1 MENEHKRDKS
11 KKKKKGKKK
20 KKVVKEEEEA
30 KPKENVN
37 LKIFQ
42 NQNPPKPGEQWT
54 DDLFPPNEN
63 SLQGTNPNIKDSFE
77 SQKKD
82 IDLSEIEWKRAKEI
96 CPEPHLFEGEL
107 STKNITLGKVGSSYF
122 FSSISAIAD
131 YPGLISKI
139 FITKDYN
146 PDGFYSLILFLD
158 GEYQIVF
165 IDDYFPCL
173 KGTNIP
179 YFSKSN
185 NFELW
190 PLLLEKAWAKVNGS
204 YVNSISGW
212 PNDVFR
218 VFTGFCC
225 EDLNHEEGTMEKIW
239 EKIKKVKDNNGI
251 ICSSTKNDYELNDVG
266 LICGFT
272 YTLLNAEEVDDDKH
286 RKVCLLKLRND
297 LGKSDWNGD
306 WSEKSPYWTDNIRN
320 QISQE
325 KLELKEGEFFMRLE
339 DFIKYFARTDLCN
352 IIYNGFSKCFD
363 FTQSDMNYPQV
374 FNFFLHDKANVSI
387 SILEKNW
394 RFHRE
399 LRNIS
404 HPTSLILVK
413 YEPSNKSFEY
423 ITGKYES
430 YEDCEK
436 TRELNPG
443 FYLVWAYK
451 GLNQSEKPLPEEMK
465 VRFIS
470 GGEISLKHIGNDN
483 DFDIAEQIIYYGV
496 QKLKGDQINNDDL
509 FYDIASDFQKS
520 GIGYRLIINP
530 LKNKCQKWEI
540 DTTQNGDYYLLSQ
553 FANDNTFNFEVNPND
568 FESILFL
575 RNKKYGTFKL
585 NIKNDVQQEDCDETK
600 QREKKRKEFE
610 SFCLPDMSSEEK
622 LESEKTP
629 SLEEL
634 SKAEKYPEYDNNKL
648 FLEKNKPEEN
658 PNLDLEEILKLEPQ
672 EEKNRLGL
680 VKVENEDG
688 VYLGEADY
696 ATPQGRGC
704 YIFKNDGQSWI
715 GYFDKGEKGKY
726 GKFYDKDGKLVYEG
740 EYKHGEKD
748 GKGTYYYPNGA
759 KYEGDFV
766 RNQKEGNG
774 VYHWDDKTRWEGT
787 WVNNKM
793 DGPGTYYDGDNSKA
807 LTYERGKEVS

>member
-1 MENEHKRDKS
+1 MESEHRDKS

-20 KKVVKEEEEA
+20 KKVVKEEEA

-63 SLQGTNPNIKDSFE
+63 SLQGTNPNNKDSFE

-82 IDLSEIEWKRAKEI
+82 IDLSEIEWKRANEI
-96 CPEPHLFEGEL
+96 FPEPHLFEGEL
-107 STKNITLGKVGSSYF
+107 STKNITLGKIGSSYF

-165 IDDYFPCL
+165 IDDYLPCL

-204 YVNSISGW
+204 YVNSLSGW

-218 VFTGFCC
+218 TFTGFCC
-225 EDLNHEEGTMEKIW
+225 EDLNHEEGTVEKIW

-251 ICSSTKNDYELNDVG
+251 ICSSTKNDFEINDAG

-286 RKVCLLKLRND
+286 RKVYLLKLRND

-320 QISQE
+320 QISPE
-325 KLELKEGEFFMRLE
+325 KMELKEGEFFMRLE

-413 YEPSNKSFEY
+413 YEPSNQSFEY

-451 GLNQSEKPLPEEMK
+451 GVNQSEKPLPEEMK

-470 GGEISLKHIGNDN
+470 GGEISLKHIGSDN
-483 DFDIAEQIIYYGV
+483 EFDIGEQIIYYGV
-496 QKLKGDQINNDDL
+496 QKLKGDQINNNDI

-672 EEKNRLGL
+672 EENNRLGL

-704 YIFKNDGQSWI
+704 YIFRNDGQSWI

-793 DGPGTYYDGDNSKA
+793 DGQGTYYDGDNSKA
-807 LTYERGKEVS
+807 LAYERGKEVS

>member
-1 MENEHKRDKS
+1 MESEHRDKS

-20 KKVVKEEEEA
+20 KKVVKEEEA

-63 SLQGTNPNIKDSFE
+63 SLQGTNPNNKDSFE

-82 IDLSEIEWKRAKEI
+82 IDLSEIEWKRANEI
-96 CPEPHLFEGEL
+96 FPEPHLFEGEL
-107 STKNITLGKVGSSYF
+107 STKNITLGKIGSSYF

-165 IDDYFPCL
+165 IDDYLPCL

-204 YVNSISGW
+204 YVNSLSGW

-218 VFTGFCC
+218 TFTGFCC
-225 EDLNHEEGTMEKIW
+225 EDLNHEEGTVEKIW

-251 ICSSTKNDYELNDVG
+251 ICSSTKNDFEINDAG

-286 RKVCLLKLRND
+286 RKVYLLKLRND

-320 QISQE
+320 QISPE
-325 KLELKEGEFFMRLE
+325 KMELKEGEFFMRLE
-339 DFIKYFARTDLCN
+339 DFIKFFARTDLCN
-352 IIYNGFSKCFD
+352 IIYNGFIKCFD
-363 FTQSDMNYPQV
+363 FTINDMKYPQV

-413 YEPSNKSFEY
+413 YEPSNQSFEY

-451 GLNQSEKPLPEEMK
+451 GVNQSEKPLPEEMK

-470 GGEISLKHIGNDN
+470 GGEISLKHIGSDN
-483 DFDIAEQIIYYGV
+483 EFDIGEQIIYYGV
-496 QKLKGDQINNDDL
+496 QKLKGDQINNNDI

-540 DTTQNGDYYLLSQ
+540 DTTQNGDYYLLSE
-553 FANDNTFNFEVNPND
+553 FKNDNTFNFEVNPND

-634 SKAEKYPEYDNNKL
+634 SKVEKYPEYDNNKL

-704 YIFKNDGQSWI
+704 YIFRNDGQSWI

-793 DGPGTYYDGDNSKA
+793 DGQGTYYDGDNSKA
-807 LTYERGKEVS
+807 LAYERGKEVS

>member
-1 MENEHKRDKS
+1 MDSEARPRDKS

-20 KKVVKEEEEA
+20 KKSIVEEA
-30 KPKENVN
+30 PKPKENVN

-63 SLQGTNPNIKDSFE
+63 SLQGTNPNIKDLFE
-77 SQKKD
+77 SQKKEL
-82 IDLSEIEWKRAKEI
+82 DLSEIEWKRANEI

-107 STKNITLGKVGSSYF
+107 NTKNITLGKVGSSYF
-122 FSSISAIAD
+122 FSAISAIAD

-146 PDGFYSLILFLD
+146 PDGFYSLILFID

-190 PLLLEKAWAKVNGS
+190 PLLCEKAWAKINGS
-204 YVNSISGW
+204 YANSISGW

-218 VFTGFCC
+218 AFTGFCC
-225 EDLNHEEGTMEKIW
+225 EDLNHEEETMEKLW

-251 ICSSTKNDYELNDVG
+251 ICSSTKGDYEINDLG
-266 LICGFT
+266 LIGGYT
-272 YTLLNAEEVDDDKH
+272 YTLLNAEEVEDDKN
-286 RKVCLLKLRND
+286 RKVYLLKLRND

-306 WSEKSPYWTDNIRN
+306 WSEKSPYWNDQIKN
-320 QISQE
+320 QISQD

-339 DFIKYFARTDLCN
+339 DFIQYFARSDLCN
-352 IIYNGFSKCFD
+352 LIFNGFTKCFD
-363 FTQSDMNYPQV
+363 FTISDIIYPQV

-413 YEPSNKSFEY
+413 YEPSNKSFEHV
-423 ITGKYES
+423 IGKYES
-430 YEDCEK
+430 YEDCEI
-436 TRELNPG
+436 TLELNPG

-451 GLNQSEKPLPEEMK
+451 GMNQSEKPLPEEMK

-470 GGEISLKHIGNDN
+470 GGEISLKHIGSDN

-496 QKLKGDQINNDDL
+496 TKLKENQINPDEI

-540 DTTQNGDYYLLSQ
+540 DTTQNGDYYLLSE
-553 FANDNTFNFEVNPND
+553 FKNDNTFNFEVNPND
-568 FESILFL
+568 FESILFI

-585 NIKNDVQQEDCDETK
+585 NIKNEVTQEDCDEAK

-610 SFCLPDMSSEEK
+610 SFCLPDMSSEAK
-622 LESEKTP
+622 LDSEKTP

-634 SKAEKYPEYDNNKL
+634 SKVEKYPENDNNKL

-658 PNLDLEEILKLEPQ
+658 PNLNLEEILQLEPQ

-688 VYLGEADY
+688 VYIGEADY

-704 YIFKNDGQSWI
+704 YIFRNDGQSWI

-726 GKFYDKDGKLVYEG
+726 GKCYDKDGKLVYEG

-774 VYHWDDKTRWEGT
+774 VFHWDDKTRWEGS

-807 LTYERGKEVS
+807 LTYEKGKEVA

>member
-1 MENEHKRDKS
+1 MESEPIEQHKK

-20 KKVVKEEEEA
+20 KKVQKEETSTTSPE
-30 KPKENVN
+30 N
-37 LKIFQ
+37 LKTFQ
-42 NQNPPKPGEQWT
+42 NQNRPKPGEQWT

-63 SLQGTNPNIKDSFE
+63 SLQLTNPNVKDSFE
-77 SQKKD
+77 SQNKD
-82 IDLSEIEWKRAKEI
+82 IDLSEIEWKRANEI
-96 CPEPHLFEGEL
+96 FPEPHLFEGEL
-107 STKNITLGKVGSSYF
+107 NTKNITLGKVSSPYF
-122 FSSISAIAD
+122 FPTISAIAD

-139 FITKDYN
+139 FITKEYN
-146 PDGFYSLILFLD
+146 PDGFYSLILFID
-158 GEYQIVF
+158 GEYQIIFV
-165 IDDYFPCL
+165 DDYFPCL

-179 YFSKSN
+179 YFSKTN

-190 PLLLEKAWAKVNGS
+190 PMLLEKAWAKVNGS
-204 YVNSISGW
+204 YVNSLSGW

-218 VFTGFCC
+218 TFTGFCC
-225 EDLNHEEGTMEKIW
+225 EDINHEEETAEKIW

-251 ICSSTKNDYELNDVG
+251 ICSSAKSDDEINDYG
-266 LICGFT
+266 LIPGVT
-272 YTLLNAEEVDDDKH
+272 YSLLNAEEVNDDKYG
-286 RKVCLLKLRND
+286 KLYLLKLRND
-297 LGKSDWNGD
+297 LGKSDWVGD
-306 WSEKSPYWTDNIRN
+306 WSENSPFWTDNIRN
-320 QISQE
+320 QIPKE
-325 KLELKEGEFFMRLE
+325 KMELKEGEFFISLD
-339 DFIKYFARTDLCN
+339 DFMKLFSRTDLCN
-352 IIYNGFSKCFD
+352 IINDGFTKCFE
-363 FTQSDMNYPQV
+363 FNISDINYPQV

-387 SILEKNW
+387 SIIENNW

-399 LRNIS
+399 LRNVS
-404 HPTSLILVK
+404 HPTSLILAK

-430 YEDCEK
+430 YENCEQNC
-436 TRELNPG
+436 ELDPG

-451 GLNQSEKPLPEEMK
+451 GMNQSEKPLPEGMK
-465 VRFIS
+465 IRFIS

-496 QKLKGDQINNDDL
+496 KKLKEDQIKDDEV
-509 FYDIASDFQKS
+509 FYDIGSDFQKS

-540 DTTQNGDYYLLSQ
+540 DTTQNGDYYLLSN
-553 FANDNTFNFEVNPND
+553 FKNDNTFNFEVNPQD
-568 FESILFL
+568 FESIIFI

-600 QREKKRKEFE
+600 KREKIRKEFD
-610 SFCLPDMSSEEK
+610 SFCLPDISSEEK

-634 SKAEKYPEYDNNKL
+634 SKVEKHPEYDNNKL
-648 FLEKNKPEEN
+648 FFEKNKPEEN
-658 PNLDLEEILKLEPQ
+658 TNLDLEEIMKLEPQ

-680 VKVENEDG
+680 IKLENEDG

-704 YIFKNDGQSWI
+704 YIFRNDGQSWI

-726 GKFYDKDGKLVYEG
+726 GKLYDKDGRLVYEG

-759 KYEGDFV
+759 KYEGEFV
-766 RNQKEGNG
+766 KNQKEGNG
-774 VYHWDDKTRWEGT
+774 VYHWDDKTRWEGS

-793 DGPGTYYDGDNSKA
+793 DGPGTYYEGDKSKA
-807 LTYERGKEVS
+807 LTYEKGKEVQ

>member
-1 MENEHKRDKS
+1 MESEPKEQKK

-20 KKVVKEEEEA
+20 KKVSKEEISTISPE
-30 KPKENVN
+30 N

-54 DDLFPPNEN
+54 DDLFSPNEN
-63 SLQGTNPNIKDSFE
+63 SLLNQNIKDSFE

-82 IDLSEIEWKRAKEI
+82 IDLSEIEWKRANEI
-96 CPEPHLFEGEL
+96 FPEPHLFEGEL
-107 STKNITLGKVGSSYF
+107 SIKNITLGKVASPYF
-122 FSSISAIAD
+122 FPSISAIAD

-146 PDGFYSLILFLD
+146 QDGFYSLILFID
-158 GEYQIVF
+158 GEYQIIY

-204 YVNSISGW
+204 YANCLSGW
-212 PNDVFR
+212 PNDAFR
-218 VFTGFCC
+218 TFTGFCC
-225 EDLNHEEGTMEKIW
+225 EDINHEEEPAEKIW

-251 ICSSTKNDYELNDVG
+251 ICSSTKKDFEINELG
-266 LICGFT
+266 LNPGFT
-272 YTLLNAEEVDDDKH
+272 YTLLNAEEVEDDKN
-286 RKVCLLKLRND
+286 RKVYLLKLRND

-306 WSEKSPYWTDNIRN
+306 WSEKSPYWTDNIKN

-325 KLELKEGEFFMRLE
+325 KMQLKEGEFFINLE
-339 DFIKYFARTDLCN
+339 DFIKLFSRTDLCN
-352 IIYNGFSKCFD
+352 IIYDGFTKCFD
-363 FTQSDMNYPQV
+363 FPINDINYPQV

-387 SILEKNW
+387 SIIENNW
-394 RFHRE
+394 RFHPE
-399 LRNIS
+399 LRNVS

-430 YEDCEK
+430 YENCEQ
-436 TRELNPG
+436 TCELNPG

-451 GLNQSEKPLPEEMK
+451 GLNQSEKPLPEGMK
-465 VRFIS
+465 VRLIS
-470 GGEISLKHIGNDN
+470 GGEICLKHIGSDN
-483 DFDIAEQIIYYGV
+483 EFDIAEQIIYYGV
-496 QKLKGDQINNDDL
+496 KKLKEDQIKEDEL

-540 DTTQNGDYYLLSQ
+540 DTTQNGDYYLLSD
-553 FANDNTFNFEVNPND
+553 FKNDNIFNFEVNPQD
-568 FESILFL
+568 FESIIFI

-585 NIKNDVQQEDCDETK
+585 NLKNDVQQEDCDETR

-610 SFCLPDMSSEEK
+610 SFCLPDIASEEK
-622 LESEKTP
+622 LQSEKTP

-634 SKAEKYPEYDNNKL
+634 SKAEKYPENDNNKL
-648 FLEKNKPEEN
+648 FLNKNKPEEN
-658 PNLDLEEILKLEPQ
+658 PNLDLDEILKLEPQ

-680 VKVENEDG
+680 IKLENEDG
-688 VYLGEADY
+688 IYLGEADY

-704 YIFKNDGQSWI
+704 YIFRNDGQSWI

-726 GKFYDKDGKLVYEG
+726 GKLYDKDGKLVYEG

-766 RNQKEGNG
+766 KNQKEGNG
-774 VYHWDDKTRWEGT
+774 VYHWDDNKRWEGT
-787 WVNNKM
+787 WANNKM
-793 DGPGTYYDGDNSKA
+793 DGPGTYYEGDNSKA
-807 LTYERGKEVS
+807 LAYQKGKEVQ